1 MVGFVLA
8 ALGGPT
14 VGVMT
19 GFPLIGAGLSALQAS
34 LQLDCTHS
42 QAGLFLVFSLFGFLT
57 FYQEN

>member
-42 QAGLFLVFSLFGFLT
+42 QAGLFLVF
-57 FYQEN
+57 